1 MGHPVRT
8 LDSLIATDGLQHFLP
23 SKHLEASSASLS
35 CRLRRQF
42 EAFGAWRQGKQGLA
56 DTPFAQVVIISSAD
70 GAGVR
75 SDLWPQL
82 GALLGDGTS
91 DVLTLHFT
99 LVVDNDSRVVLEVQE
114 VALSSADGLALADDD
129 GGEHLL
135 PQLGLTL
142 LDGSEE
148 HVADGGSGQAGHSGT
163 NAGNGEHVDVL
174 GSSVVS
180 AVHNR
185 GNWQTVR
192 DLEFDAGTDSLSS
205 LAHIDRMC

>member
-1 MGHPVRT
+1 MTPALSTKGRRLIQRVVRV
-8 LDSLIATDGLQHFLP
+8 A
-23 SKHLEASSASLS
+23 
-35 CRLRRQF
+35 
-42 EAFGAWRQGKQGLA
+42 
-56 DTPFAQVVIISSAD
+56 
-70 GAGVR
+70 
-75 SDLWPQL
+75 
-82 GALLGDGTS
+82 ALLIMG
-91 DVLTLHFT
+91 LTF
-99 LVVDNDSRVVLEVQE
+99 EVEE
-114 VALSSADGLALADDD
+114 VALSSSDGLLLADDD
-129 GGEHLL
+129 GGHDLL
-135 PQLGLTL
+135 SELGLTL

-192 DLEFDAGTDSLSS
+192 DLEFDSGTDSLSS